1 MSIPVPK
8 RAMVLAAGL
17 ATRMRPL
24 TDTTAKPLLHVAGR
38 SLLDRA
44 LDHLAAAGVERVVVN
59 THWQADRVREALAA
73 RDRPETIESHEERL
87 LETGGGVLRALPHI
101 GDDPFYIVNGDAFW
115 LDGARPALARIAEA
129 FDPDTTDAVLLVH
142 RAAQLPFYA
151 GCGDFAVDP
160 LGRVRRP
167 KEKEIVPYLY
177 AGVQLVSPALFRA
190 APEGAFS
197 TNLLWDRAIEADRLR
212 AVVHDGVWLHLST
225 PEDIAEAEEMLR
237 GRTSVFAYA
246 R

>member
-59 THWQADRVREALAA
+59 THWQADRVRDALAA
-73 RDRPETIESHEERL
+73 RNRPETVESHEERL
-87 LETGGGVLRALPHI
+87 LETGGGVVRALPHL
-101 GDDPFYIVNGDAFW
+101 GDDPFYVVNGDAFW
-115 LDGARPALARIAEA
+115 LDGARPALARLAEA

-151 GCGDFAVDP
+151 GRGDFAVDP

-177 AGVQLVSPALFRA
+177 AGVQLVSPALFA
-190 APEGAFS
+190 TAPEGAFS
-197 TNLLWDRAIEADRLR
+197 TNLLWDRAIGTDRLR

-225 PEDIAEAEEMLR
+225 PEDITEAEEMLR

>member
-1 MSIPVPK
+1 MSISVPK

-59 THWQADRVREALAA
+59 THWQADRVRGALAA

-87 LETGGGVLRALPHI
+87 LETGGGVVRALPDL

-151 GCGDFAVDP
+151 GRGDFAVDP

-177 AGVQLVSPALFRA
+177 AGVQLVSPALFGD

>member
-1 MSIPVPK
+1 MSISVPK

-59 THWQADRVREALAA
+59 THWQADRVRDALAA

-87 LETGGGVLRALPHI
+87 LETGGGVVRALPHI
-101 GDDPFYIVNGDAFW
+101 GADPFYIVNGDAFW

-129 FDPDTTDAVLLVH
+129 FDPHTTDAVLLVH

-151 GCGDFAVDP
+151 GRGDFAVDP

-177 AGVQLVSPALFRA
+177 AGVQLVSPALFGD

>member
-1 MSIPVPK
+1 MSIPAPR

-24 TDTTAKPLLHVAGR
+24 TDTTAKPLLRVAGR

-59 THWQADRVREALAA
+59 THWQAGAVRAALAA
-73 RDRPETIESHEERL
+73 RDRPETVESHEETL
-87 LETGGGVLRALPHI
+87 LDTGGAVVRALPLL
-101 GDDPFYIVNGDAFW
+101 GERPFYVVNGDAFW
-115 LDGARPALARIAEA
+115 LDGARPALRRLADA
-129 FDPDTTDAVLLVH
+129 FDAGTTDAVLLVH

-151 GCGDFAVDP
+151 GRGDFAVDP

-167 KEKEIVPYLY
+167 EEKEIVPYLY
-177 AGVQLVSPALFRA
+177 AGVQLVAPALFA
-190 APEGAFS
+190 DAPAGAFS
-197 TNLLWDRAIEADRLR
+197 TNLLWDRAIAADRLR

-225 PEDIAEAEEMLR
+225 PEDLTDAEEMLG
-237 GRTSVFAYA
+237 GRASVFAYA